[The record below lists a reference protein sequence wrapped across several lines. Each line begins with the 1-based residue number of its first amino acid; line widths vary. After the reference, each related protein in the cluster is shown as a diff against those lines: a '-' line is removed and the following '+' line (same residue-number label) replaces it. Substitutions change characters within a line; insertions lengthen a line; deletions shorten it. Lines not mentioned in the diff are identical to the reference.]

1 MRFLV
6 DTYLYLTK
14 WDGGTQMGAVN
25 MPKMADFGPYFIYD
39 VGKSRKMA
47 KKTNTCII
55 RHTGLEIPPK
65 YPLSV
70 VKTR

>member
-1 MRFLV
+1 
-6 DTYLYLTK
+6 
-14 WDGGTQMGAVN
+14 MGAVN
-25 MPKMADFGPYFIYD
+25 MPKMADFGPYFIYE

-47 KKTNTCII
+47 KKTNTFII

>member
-1 MRFLV
+1 MV

-25 MPKMADFGPYFIYD
+25 VLKMADFGPYLIYE
-39 VGKSRKMA
+39 VEKTRKMT

-55 RHTGLEIPPK
+55 RHSGLEIPP
-65 YPLSV
+65 
-70 VKTR
+70 R